1 MKFAIHISPKN
12 RKDDLLLTLAT
23 VYPLLENPA
32 VACVVF
38 DDGSEDGTAEAVKTQ
53 FPKVHLLQNKTSKG
67 YIYCRNVMLNETQAD
82 VAVSLDD
89 DAHFLSDNPLETIGE
104 YFKEHPK
111 CGLIAFRIY
120 WNKTAPESTTSSQI
134 PELVKSFV
142 GCGHAWRMDAWR
154 TIPSYPE
161 WFEFYGEENFA
172 SLQLFKN
179 RWEIQYVPQV
189 LVWHRVDLKQ
199 RKNVTKDFAL
209 RYRRGL
215 RAGWFNIFLFY
226 PPGKAVRFFLYS
238 VWRQIKTKI
247 LRGQLQVV
255 MPFLGALWDLLLLS
269 PKILKNR
276 TAFTT
281 QAFAAYAKLKEPKI
295 YWKPEK

>member
-1 MKFAIHISPKN
+1 MKFAIHISTKN

-32 VACVVF
+32 VECVVF
-38 DDGSEDGTAEAVKTQ
+38 DDGSEDGTAEAVKAQ
-53 FPKVHLLQNKTSKG
+53 FPEVHLLQNKTSKG

-89 DAHFLSDNPLETIGE
+89 DAHFLSDNPLEIIGE
-104 YFKEHPK
+104 YFKENPK

-120 WNKTAPESTTSSQI
+120 WSKTAPESTKSSQV
-134 PELVKSFV
+134 PEVVKSFV

-154 TIPSYPE
+154 DIPSYPE

-179 RWEIQYVPQV
+179 SWEIKYMPQV

-226 PPGKAVRFFLYS
+226 PPGKALLFFLYS
-238 VWRQIKTKI
+238 VWRQMKTKI

-255 MPFLGALWDLLLLS
+255 FPVLGALWDLLRLS
-269 PKILKNR
+269 PNILKNR
-276 TAFTT
+276 TAFTSKE
-281 QAFAAYAKLKEPKI
+281 FANYTKLKEPKI
-295 YWKPEK
+295 YWKPEN